1 MMTARSLTPPDTPD
15 YWWLNKAV
23 DFATSGARSVAI
35 LLRPFTGD
43 LAYSEAAWTSKKPA
57 PDTSTS
63 TPGILAIS
71 RLIFYI

>member
-1 MMTARSLTPPDTPD
+1 MMTARSLTPPDTPY

-43 LAYSEAAWTSKKPA
+43 LAYSVAAWTSKKPA
-57 PDTSTS
+57 PETSTS